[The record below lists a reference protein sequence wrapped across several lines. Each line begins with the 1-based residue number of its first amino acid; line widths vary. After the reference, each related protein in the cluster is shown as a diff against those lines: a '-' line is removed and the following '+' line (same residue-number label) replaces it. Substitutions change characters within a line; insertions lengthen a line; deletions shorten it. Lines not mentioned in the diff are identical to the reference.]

1 MTATSTCSSTRLGD
15 PMALFV
21 NDGTGHFT
29 DEATER
35 GLGFGDANNVA
46 FADYDNDGDADV
58 LVVRDGSD
66 RCSPT
71 TAAGTSPTCRPPP
84 ASATTTGGAWT
95 RRGPTTTVTVCS
107 TST

>member
-1 MTATSTCSSTRLGD
+1 MTRLGD

-21 NDGTGHFT
+21 NDGTGHFA

-66 RCSPT
+66 RLLDND
-71 TAAGTSPTCRPPP
+71 GTGHFTDVSDARR
-84 ASATTTGGAWT
+84 ASATTTGGA
-95 RRGPTTTVTVCS
+95 
-107 TST
+107 